1 LQHGIVFN
9 QQNTH
14 TKNPSRSEVRDW
26 SAKVND
32 KRGMSI
38 RHHLQDHLR
47 NTTRQLLDTPTKRY
61 IAGGT
66 ALAIAVL
73 VYTLLNQ
80 EAPHKPPA
88 PLPIVQGQQLHFPAG
103 HPQLALLSTVEAKAA
118 ERVTLEL
125 PARLVWNEERTQRIY
140 PAFAGRVL
148 TLNADIGQSVNAGQV
163 LATLASPEFGAAQA
177 DTAKALADAQVAER
191 ALARHQTLF
200 DADVISRK
208 ELDLTEA
215 DAMRARAEL
224 ARAQA
229 RTRMYGS
236 GTNQVNQQLGLAAT
250 VKGVVVER
258 NLSAGQEVRPDQSGP
273 GNLALFVV
281 SDPSVLWV
289 QIDARESDT
298 AALKPGTKVSVT
310 LPNFPGQTF
319 EATIT
324 ATGDFIDS
332 NTRAIKVRAT
342 IHNAQRILKAEM
354 LGTARIERKL
364 GAGVL
369 VPASAVQLRGI
380 EHWAYVQTEPGVF
393 EPRRV
398 KLGYEGLE
406 EVLIVDGVQAGEWV
420 VKENSL
426 LLAREFRNAQDEAMQ
441 HTPAPG
447 SAAPTAPIASS
458 AGRK

>member
-1 LQHGIVFN
+1 
-9 QQNTH
+9 
-14 TKNPSRSEVRDW
+14 
-26 SAKVND
+26 
-32 KRGMSI
+32 MSI
-38 RHHLQDHLR
+38 RQNLQDRLR
-47 NTTRQLLDTPTKRY
+47 QTTRTLLDTPTKRY
-61 IAGGT
+61 SVGGGLV
-66 ALAIAVL
+66 ALVVVIYAL
-73 VYTLLNQ
+73 MNQ
-80 EAPHKPPA
+80 DAPTKPPA
-88 PLPIVQGQQLHFPAG
+88 PQPIVQGQQLRFPAG
-103 HPQLALLSTVEAKAA
+103 HPQLALLGTIEAKAA
-118 ERVTLEL
+118 ESVTIEL

-200 DADVISRK
+200 EADVISRK

-215 DAMRARAEL
+215 DALRARAEL

-236 GTNQVNQQLGLAAT
+236 STNNVNQQLGLAAT

-258 NLSAGQEVRPDQSGP
+258 NLSAGQEVRPDQGGP
-273 GNLALFVV
+273 GNQALFVV

-289 QIDARESDT
+289 QIDTRESDT
-298 AALKPGTKVSVT
+298 ASLKPGTKISLT

-319 EATIT
+319 EAKIT

-332 NTRAIKVRAT
+332 NTRSIKVRAV
-342 IHNAQRILKAEM
+342 IDNAQRMLKAEM

-369 VPASAVQLRGI
+369 VPASAVQLRGT

-398 KLGYEGLE
+398 KLGYEGLQ
-406 EVLIVDGVQAGEWV
+406 EVLIVDGVQANELV

-447 SAAPTAPIASS
+447 SAAPASS
-458 AGRK
+458 AGHK

>member
-1 LQHGIVFN
+1 
-9 QQNTH
+9 
-14 TKNPSRSEVRDW
+14 
-26 SAKVND
+26 
-32 KRGMSI
+32 MSI
-38 RHHLQDHLR
+38 RQNLQERLQNIAH
-47 NTTRQLLDTPTKRY
+47 TWLDTPTKRY
-61 IAGGT
+61 SAGGSLL
-66 ALAIAVL
+66 ALL
-73 VYTLLNQ
+73 VVAYALLNPD
-80 EAPHKPPA
+80 APAKPPA
-88 PLPIVQGQQLHFPAG
+88 PQPIVQGQQLRFPAG
-103 HPQLALLSTVEAKAA
+103 HPQLALLGTTEAKAA
-118 ERVTLEL
+118 ESVTIEL

-177 DTAKALADAQVAER
+177 DTAKAMADAQVAER

-200 DADVISRK
+200 EADVISRK

-236 GTNQVNQQLGLAAT
+236 STNNVNQQLGLAAT

-258 NLSAGQEVRPDQSGP
+258 NLSAGQEVRPDQGGP
-273 GNLALFVV
+273 GNQALFVV

-298 AALKPGTKVSVT
+298 ASLKPGTKISLT

-319 EATIT
+319 EAKIT

-332 NTRAIKVRAT
+332 NTRSIKVRAV
-342 IHNAQRILKAEM
+342 IDNAQRALKAEM

-369 VPASAVQLRGI
+369 VPAGAVQLRGT

-398 KLGYEGLE
+398 KLGYEGLQ
-406 EVLIVDGVQAGEWV
+406 EVLIVDGVQANELV

-447 SAAPTAPIASS
+447 SAAPATATSTATASS
-458 AGRK
+458 AGHK

>member
-1 LQHGIVFN
+1 
-9 QQNTH
+9 
-14 TKNPSRSEVRDW
+14 
-26 SAKVND
+26 
-32 KRGMSI
+32 MSI
-38 RHHLQDHLR
+38 RQNLQDRLR
-47 NTTRQLLDTPTKRY
+47 QTTLTLLDTPTKRY
-61 IAGGT
+61 SVGGGLV
-66 ALAIAVL
+66 ALVVVIYAL
-73 VYTLLNQ
+73 MNQ
-80 EAPHKPPA
+80 DVPTKPPA
-88 PLPIVQGQQLHFPAG
+88 PQPIVQGQQLRFPAG
-103 HPQLALLSTVEAKAA
+103 HPQLALLGTVEAKAA
-118 ERVTLEL
+118 ESVTIEL

-177 DTAKALADAQVAER
+177 DTAKAMADAQVADR

-200 DADVISRK
+200 EADVISRK

-215 DAMRARAEL
+215 DALRARAEL

-236 GTNQVNQQLGLAAT
+236 SANTVNQQLGLAAT

-258 NLSAGQEVRPDQSGP
+258 NLSAGQEVRPDQGGP
-273 GNLALFVV
+273 GNQALFVV

-289 QIDARESDT
+289 QIDAREADT
-298 AALKPGTKVSVT
+298 ASLKPGTKITLT

-319 EATIT
+319 DAKIT

-332 NTRAIKVRAT
+332 NTRSIKVRAV
-342 IHNAQRILKAEM
+342 IDNAQRLLKAEM

-364 GAGVL
+364 TAGVL
-369 VPASAVQLRGI
+369 VPASAVQLRGT

-398 KLGYEGLE
+398 KLGYEGLQ
-406 EVLIVDGVQAGEWV
+406 EVLIVDGVQANELV

-426 LLAREFRNAQDEAMQ
+426 LLAREFRNAQDDAKP
-441 HTPAPG
+441 HTSATG
-447 SAAPTAPIASS
+447 SAAPASS
-458 AGRK
+458 AGQK

>member
-1 LQHGIVFN
+1 
-9 QQNTH
+9 
-14 TKNPSRSEVRDW
+14 
-26 SAKVND
+26 
-32 KRGMSI
+32 MSI
-38 RHHLQDHLR
+38 RQNLQARLR
-47 NTTRQLLDTPTKRY
+47 QTTHTLLDTPAKRY
-61 IAGGT
+61 GVAGGLV
-66 ALAIAVL
+66 ALL
-73 VYTLLNQ
+73 VVAYALLNQ
-80 EAPHKPPA
+80 EVPTKPPA
-88 PLPIVQGQQLHFPAG
+88 PQPIVQGQQLRFPAD
-103 HPQLALLSTVEAKAA
+103 HPQLALLGTVEAKAA
-118 ERVTLEL
+118 ESVTIEL

-140 PAFAGRVL
+140 PAFSGRVL
-148 TLNADIGQSVNAGQV
+148 TLNADIGQNVNAGQV

-177 DTAKALADAQVAER
+177 DTAKAAADAQVADR

-200 DADVISRK
+200 EADVISRK
-208 ELDLTEA
+208 ELEATEA
-215 DAMRARAEL
+215 DALRAKAEL

-236 GTNQVNQQLGLAAT
+236 TNGVNQQLGIAAT
-250 VKGVVVER
+250 IKGVVVER
-258 NLSAGQEVRPDQSGP
+258 NLSAGQEVRPDQGGP
-273 GNLALFVV
+273 GNQALFVV

-298 AALKPGTKVSVT
+298 ASLKPGTKISLT

-319 EATIT
+319 EAKIT

-332 NTRAIKVRAT
+332 NTRSIKVRAV
-342 IHNAQRILKAEM
+342 IDNAQRTLKAEM

-369 VPASAVQLRGI
+369 VPASAVQLRGT

-398 KLGYEGLE
+398 KLGYEGLQ
-406 EVLIVDGVQAGEWV
+406 EVLIVEGVQANELV

-447 SAAPTAPIASS
+447 TTAPASS
-458 AGRK
+458 AAQK

>member
-1 LQHGIVFN
+1 VNI
-9 QQNTH
+9 
-14 TKNPSRSEVRDW
+14 
-26 SAKVND
+26 ND
-32 KRGMSI
+32 KCGMSI
-38 RHHLQDHLR
+38 RHNLPERLR
-47 NTTRQLLDTPTKRY
+47 ETARDLLNTPTKRY
-61 IAGGT
+61 VAAGS

-73 VYTLLNQ
+73 VYAVMSQ
-80 EAPHKPPA
+80 EAPIKPPA
-88 PLPIVQGQQLHFPAG
+88 PQPIVQGQQLRFPAG
-103 HPQLALLSTVEAKAA
+103 HPQLALLGTTEAKAA
-118 ERVTLEL
+118 ESITLEL

-177 DTAKALADAQVAER
+177 DTAKAMADAQVADR

-200 DADVISRK
+200 EADVISRK

-215 DAMRARAEL
+215 DALRARAEL

-236 GTNQVNQQLGLAAT
+236 SANAVNQQLGLAAT

-258 NLSAGQEVRPDQSGP
+258 NLSAGQEVRPDQGGP
-273 GNLALFVV
+273 GNQALFVV

-289 QIDARESDT
+289 QIDAREADT
-298 AALKPGTKVSVT
+298 ASLKPGTKITLT

-319 EATIT
+319 DAKIT

-332 NTRAIKVRAT
+332 NTRSIKVRAV
-342 IHNAQRILKAEM
+342 IDNAQRMLKAEM

-364 GAGVL
+364 TAGVL
-369 VPASAVQLRGI
+369 VPASAVQLRGT

-398 KLGYEGLE
+398 KLGYEGLQ
-406 EVLIVDGVQAGEWV
+406 EVLIVDGVQANELV

-426 LLAREFRNAQDEAMQ
+426 LLAREFRNAQDDAKP
-441 HTPAPG
+441 HTSATG
-447 SAAPTAPIASS
+447 SAAPASS
-458 AGRK
+458 AGQK